1 MKRFYVMEDLT
12 GRRVYLGDVEVSP
25 LLAGHELSG
34 NPFEPDRSFEN
45 RSPLAKN
52 MPVSFDINPKFF

>member
-1 MKRFYVMEDLT
+1 MKRFYVLEDFT
-12 GRRVYLGDVEVSP
+12 GRRIYLGDIEVS
-25 LLAGHELSG
+25 LSLFGKELSG

-45 RSPLAKN
+45 KSPLTKF

>member
-12 GRRVYLGDVEVSP
+12 GRRVYLGGVEVSP

-45 RSPLAKN
+45 RSPLAEF
-52 MPVSFDINPKFF
+52 MPVSFDINLNFL

>member
-1 MKRFYVMEDLT
+1 MKRFYVLEDIN
-12 GRRVYLGDVEVSP
+12 GRRVYLGNIEVSP

-34 NPFEPDRSFEN
+34 NAFEPDRSFEH
-45 RSPLAKN
+45 RSPLTEF